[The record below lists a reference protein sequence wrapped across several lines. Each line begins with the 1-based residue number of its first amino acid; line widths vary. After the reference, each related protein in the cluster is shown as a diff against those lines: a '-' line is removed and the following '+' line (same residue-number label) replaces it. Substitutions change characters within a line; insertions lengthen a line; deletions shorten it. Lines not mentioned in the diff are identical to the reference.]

1 VAGLGDAVGDGML
14 GQQPGDQ
21 NLLVGEKA
29 HLMFSLE
36 GLAA

>member
-1 VAGLGDAVGDGML
+1 ML

-36 GLAA
+36 GLARRL